1 MLCTFTLFCLSS
13 ASSAFRVVLT
23 PEMPRRVGDGLV
35 PGSSLPAIMSLRGG
49 GDLAPVIV
57 SATAFIGTATGV
69 SMYMGT
75 KSFTKILWLGL
86 NEFPHDP
93 YIGMAMIGWAV
104 GKLNA
109 VMAGP
114 ESTKRFAQ
122 LNTI

>member
-1 MLCTFTLFCLSS
+1 MLCTFILFCLSS

-23 PEMPRRVGDGLV
+23 PEMPRRGGDGLA

-75 KSFTKILWLGL
+75 KSFTKVLAPLLAPLLALSSVVLCFGAATTAHSPTL
-86 NEFPHDP
+86 VPH
-93 YIGMAMIGWAV
+93 
-104 GKLNA
+104 
-109 VMAGP
+109 
-114 ESTKRFAQ
+114 RFSGSG
-122 LNTI
+122 